1 MVEAEVVGA
10 KFVLLGPHLDE
21 RATRL
26 WAASEAIVLG
36 YGGTAAVV
44 RATGIAAS
52 TISRGIAD
60 LRAGDVLEAGRI
72 RRPGGGRRRLTDTD
86 QKLLKELER
95 LADDG
100 ERGDPERPLRWCSKS
115 QRRLAEGLRGLGHQI
130 CARSVAPLLRV
141 LGWSLQANAK
151 TREGRQ
157 HPDRDAQFRHIN
169 DRVAGALSGGQPAI
183 SVDTQKK
190 ELVGDFKNAGR
201 ELRPK
206 GSPTRVRTHDFKDKA
221 LGKVAPDGVYDL
233 ANDEGF
239 VSVGVSNDTAQFSVA
254 SIRAWWQ
261 QLGRGRFTAARGL
274 LITADCGGSNGNR
287 TRLWK
292 VELQKLAD
300 QIRLPITV
308 CHFPPG
314 TSKWNR
320 IEHRLFSHISM
331 NWRGKPLISHQ
342 VIISLIAATTTRSGL
357 KVHARLDR
365 TDYPK
370 GIKVS
375 DQELAAVDLIGDA
388 FHPEWNYT
396 IRPRP
401 QPPAQDAADHA
412 AALATAQS

>member
-1 MVEAEVVGA
+1 MVDADVVGA
-10 KFVLLGPHLDE
+10 KFGLLGPHLDE
-21 RATRL
+21 RVTRL
-26 WAASEAIVLG
+26 WAATEAQALG
-36 YGGTAAVV
+36 YGGIEAVA

-52 TISRGIAD
+52 RIRRGQGD
-60 LRAGDVLEAGRI
+60 LAGGEVLEAGRV
-72 RRPGGGRRRLTDTD
+72 RRPGGGRQRLVDAD
-86 QKLLKELER
+86 PKLLADLER

-115 QRRLAEGLRGLGHQI
+115 QRRLADGLRALGHAVSQ
-130 CARSVAPLLRV
+130 RSVGPLLRG

-157 HPDRDAQFRHIN
+157 HPDRDAQFGYIN
-169 DRVAGALSGGQPAI
+169 DQVAGALADKQPVI
-183 SVDTQKK
+183 SVDTKKK

-206 GSPTRVRTHDFKDKA
+206 GSPTRVRVHDFKDKQ
-221 LGKVAPDGVYDL
+221 LGKVAPFGVYDL
-233 ANDEGF
+233 KHDEGF
-239 VSVGVSNDTAQFSVA
+239 VSVGISHDTAQFSVA
-254 SIRAWWQ
+254 SILAWWQ
-261 QLGRGRFTAARGL
+261 QLGRERFPAAVGL
-274 LITADCGGSNGNR
+274 LITADCGGSNANR
-287 TRLWK
+287 SRLWK

-300 QIRLPITV
+300 LIGMPITV

-357 KVHARLDR
+357 KVHARID
-365 TDYPK
+365 DHEYPK

-375 DQELAAVDLIGDA
+375 DAELAAVNLTGHH

-396 IRPRP
+396 ISPSTATNT
-401 QPPAQDAADHA
+401 PPASAADQP
-412 AALATAQS
+412 AQRTHT

>member
-1 MVEAEVVGA
+1 LED
-10 KFVLLGPHLDE
+10 LD
-21 RATRL
+21 
-26 WAASEAIVLG
+26 
-36 YGGTAAVV
+36 
-44 RATGIAAS
+44 
-52 TISRGIAD
+52 
-60 LRAGDVLEAGRI
+60 
-72 RRPGGGRRRLTDTD
+72 
-86 QKLLKELER
+86 R

-100 ERGDPERPLRWCSKS
+100 ERGDPERALRWCSKS
-115 QRRLAEGLRGLGHQI
+115 HSKLAAGLRSLGHQVR
-130 CARSVAPLLRV
+130 ARTVSSLLV
-141 LGWSLQANAK
+141 LAGWSLQANAK
-151 TREGRQ
+151 TREGSQ
-157 HPDRDAQFRHIN
+157 HPDRDAQFRYIN
-169 DRVAGALSGGQPAI
+169 ERVADALAGGHAVV
-183 SVDTQKK
+183 SVDTKKK
-190 ELVGDFKNAGR
+190 EKVGDFKNGGR
-201 ELRPK
+201 ELRRK
-206 GSPTRVRTHDFKDKA
+206 GQPTRVRTHDFKDEE
-221 LGKVAPDGVYDL
+221 LGKVAPYGVYDL
-233 ANDEGF
+233 KHDEGF
-239 VSVGVSNDTAQFSVA
+239 VSVGISNDTAQFSVA

>member
-1 MVEAEVVGA
+1 MHYLE
-10 KFVLLGPHLDE
+10 FE
-21 RATRL
+21 RP
-26 WAASEAIVLG
+26 
-36 YGGTAAVV
+36 
-44 RATGIAAS
+44 IA
-52 TISRGIAD
+52 
-60 LRAGDVLEAGRI
+60 
-72 RRPGGGRRRLTDTD
+72 
-86 QKLLKELER
+86 ELE
-95 LADDG
+95 
-100 ERGDPERPLRWCSKS
+100 
-115 QRRLAEGLRGLGHQI
+115 
-130 CARSVAPLLRV
+130 
-141 LGWSLQANAK
+141 
-151 TREGRQ
+151 
-157 HPDRDAQFRHIN
+157 
-169 DRVAGALSGGQPAI
+169 
-183 SVDTQKK
+183 
-190 ELVGDFKNAGR
+190 
-201 ELRPK
+201 
-206 GSPTRVRTHDFKDKA
+206 
-221 LGKVAPDGVYDL
+221 GK
-233 ANDEGF
+233 
-239 VSVGVSNDTAQFSVA
+239 
-254 SIRAWWQ
+254 I
-261 QLGRGRFTAARGL
+261 
-274 LITADCGGSNGNR
+274 
-287 TRLWK
+287 

-396 IRPRP
+396 IPPRP